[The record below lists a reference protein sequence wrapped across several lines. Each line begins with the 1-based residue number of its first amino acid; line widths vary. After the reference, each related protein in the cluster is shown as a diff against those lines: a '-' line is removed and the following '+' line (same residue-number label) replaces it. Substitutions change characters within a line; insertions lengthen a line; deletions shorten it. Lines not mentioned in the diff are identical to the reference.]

1 MEHPHAKTLKNQW
14 VAAGMHFVPNGFRV
28 MRQAAGFTLI
38 EILIVVA
45 LISVL
50 AGTAAPIV
58 AEGIRQYA
66 INSAGQQVASTIRAA
81 RFQAVAR
88 NQTLAVR
95 FDYPAAGQYQVVD
108 TATPPNAVGEVQR
121 LPDGITFGVGF
132 TNLQISN
139 AGRMTAASNI
149 VVTNGSAEHDRTI
162 VVSTSGRIQLQ

>member
-1 MEHPHAKTLKNQW
+1 MQPGQAKALKNQE
-14 VAAGMHFVPNGFRV
+14 VTVGMHLVPHGFRA

-88 NQTLAVR
+88 NQTLQVR

-108 TATPPNAVGEVQR
+108 TALNAVGEVQR
-121 LPDGITFGVGF
+121 LPDGITFGAGF